1 MSINC
6 TCVQMNLRLV
16 TALALSGSADEIA
29 HLAAEGAYAPHAPLE
44 VDDFPTVERIP
55 HPPSTPKPK
64 PLRRSKTINQAL
76 YRKYVKAT
84 RALMGLSE
92 LTDLN
97 FDEEAPTC
105 DNVHTGRGCL
115 AVTYACTMMAEGRH
129 QCTPSVV
136 RPCFCPDYRKGV
148 LRFLAPPLLTC
159 AGELESVLDAAP
171 ENQPV
176 ITGECRV
183 STVFLLYCV
192 GLLVAAVYGVAAVAR
207 YSRTLLRNRRLK
219 RLANSD

>member
-1 MSINC
+1 
-6 TCVQMNLRLV
+6 MNLWLV
-16 TALALSGSADEIA
+16 TALAMPGFADEITR
-29 HLAAEGAYAPHAPLE
+29 LAAEGTYAPHAPVE
-44 VDDFPTVERIP
+44 ADDFPTVEHIP

-64 PLRRSKTINQAL
+64 PLRRSNNINQTL

-84 RALMGLSE
+84 RAMMGLSE
-92 LTDLN
+92 LTDLK

-105 DNVHTGRGCL
+105 DDVQAGRGCL
-115 AVTYACTMMAEGRH
+115 AVTYACTLLAEGRN

-136 RPCFCPDYRKGV
+136 RPCVCPDYRKGV

-159 AGELESVLDAAP
+159 AGELETVLDAAP

-207 YSRTLLRNRRLK
+207 YTRTLLRNRRLK
-219 RLANSD
+219 RLASSE